1 MAEEV
6 PPAFR
11 LYRKGIERENLP
23 GSDAGRVPSW
33 APNFCWHFWKRPN
46 VWLSSPHRPASSPWG
61 YFYISLQTGLL
72 PTFEKRG
79 PAPSIRRRP
88 AAKKGVCKMSKST
101 VFPTRDRPWLRFYA
115 AGANRVAINVPQGL
129 TIWQFVEKEMRRL
142 GDGTAI
148 EYFGRK
154 ITRKEFVRQVERWAC
169 VFHNLGV
176 QEEEVVCLYGPTIP
190 EFCYIA
196 FALNRLGAVPYF
208 LKLSASRQALEEES
222 ADSHIAVVFDG
233 MWDVVSD
240 TFSQPRF
247 SHVLFVAASD
257 SMPVPL
263 RSMVALGNRKKVHAL
278 PRGPR
283 YGRTGQLLHRYGRG
297 APPVAAFCPG
307 RTAFITSSSGTSSAG
322 MVKGIMT
329 TNEAAIAQV
338 LQAVAAK
345 FTFTAEDCILN
356 NLPLTASSSL
366 NFQLIWALYLGVPIT
381 MDPRLSEENF
391 YSQVL
396 HSHCTIA
403 SLTGAYWETFFH
415 KVEEQI
421 AAGKAPDLSRLR
433 MPIIGGEGT
442 TPEKLA
448 WMDSLLQ
455 RCGGQQVL
463 SGYGLSEAFSTIA
476 YPLGTADED
485 KEYGVIC
492 AGLPYP
498 GVIAGVFDEAGREL
512 PCGQRGELW
521 LRTPTMMKGYYKKDA
536 LTAKALANGWLHT
549 GDLFAISES
558 GRLYCYGR
566 LSDHVVL
573 KGRRVYLFD
582 LAAALRKS
590 PLLRDVLVNAVNL
603 ADGQAAIMIHVLLNE
618 KDKPLTGAMAAEY
631 LEQWNRLAAV
641 CLPRGTEVTGFKI
654 QHEVFRNSAT
664 TAKLDRSSYLSER
677 GGYIQLVKGKLLTV
691 ELEGDPAVG
700 CTVCYGVCTQL

>member
-23 GSDAGRVPSW
+23 GSGAGRVPSW

-115 AGANRVAINVPQGL
+115 AGADRVAINVPQGL

-222 ADSHIAVVFDG
+222 ADSHIAIVFDG

-618 KDKPLTGAMAAEY
+618 KDKPLTGAMAAE
-631 LEQWNRLAAV
+631 
-641 CLPRGTEVTGFKI
+641 
-654 QHEVFRNSAT
+654 
-664 TAKLDRSSYLSER
+664 
-677 GGYIQLVKGKLLTV
+677 
-691 ELEGDPAVG
+691 
-700 CTVCYGVCTQL
+700 

>member
-1 MAEEV
+1 
-6 PPAFR
+6 
-11 LYRKGIERENLP
+11 
-23 GSDAGRVPSW
+23 
-33 APNFCWHFWKRPN
+33 
-46 VWLSSPHRPASSPWG
+46 
-61 YFYISLQTGLL
+61 
-72 PTFEKRG
+72 
-79 PAPSIRRRP
+79 
-88 AAKKGVCKMSKST
+88 MSKST

-115 AGANRVAINVPQGL
+115 AGADRVAINVPQGL

-263 RSMVALGNRKKVHAL
+263 RSMVALGNRKKVHAR

-356 NLPLTASSSL
+356 NLPLPASSSL

-536 LTAKALANGWLHT
+536 LTAKALANDWLHT